1 MVPSYRL
8 RRALTIARRRR
19 TAAFEAQRRKVM
31 NRFGQV
37 NWNTWR
43 HTGTAADLLAVS
55 PHTRSHRFRVR
66 QSLTYSI
73 SIRYCRPG
81 AFETYVAPS
90 GAARYFRE
98 TGGLRHRLNY
108 AAPSGATVD
117 QSRTNPGSARRS
129 ESPLVEYDSLPGLD
143 LLRSFDCGRSGPA
156 RQAGPTYWWQPPLH

>member
-1 MVPSYRL
+1 
-8 RRALTIARRRR
+8 
-19 TAAFEAQRRKVM
+19 M
-31 NRFGQV
+31 NRFGQD

-43 HTGTAADLLAVS
+43 HTGSAADLLAVS

-98 TGGLRHRLNY
+98 TGGFTPPAKLCRPIRGYSRPNHGQIQDRLDALN
-108 AAPSGATVD
+108 
-117 QSRTNPGSARRS
+117 RRS
-129 ESPLVEYDSLPGLD
+129 LSTTAC
-143 LLRSFDCGRSGPA
+143 RA
-156 RQAGPTYWWQPPLH
+156 